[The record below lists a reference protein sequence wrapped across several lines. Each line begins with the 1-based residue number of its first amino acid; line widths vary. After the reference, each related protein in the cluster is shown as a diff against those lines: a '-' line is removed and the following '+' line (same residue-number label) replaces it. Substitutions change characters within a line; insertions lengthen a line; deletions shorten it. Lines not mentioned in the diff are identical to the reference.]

1 SAAYLQGVQAGLSGL
16 SSVLAV
22 DATENNQLTL
32 DLVYVLRVTEPD
44 SANLTTAGFLT
55 GRLNAASIILDKL
68 SFEGQFLNSRTQLV
82 TRRGFILDEAG
93 ARFENDSSMDME
105 SVQTVLDGGSQVQY
119 LDVN

>member
-1 SAAYLQGVQAGLSGL
+1 
-16 SSVLAV
+16 
-22 DATENNQLTL
+22 
-32 DLVYVLRVTEPD
+32 VTEPD

-93 ARFENDSSMDME
+93 ARFENDSAMDME
-105 SVQTVLDGGSQVQY
+105 SVETVLDGGSQVQY
-119 LDVN
+119 LDVNGEDVVRYYVPVEGSPFVLIKQGTASAVSGEIIS